1 MRGTG
6 VSVLEFQT
14 PLGRAVSEAIN
25 PRPNDRGRL
34 IRQLTYLCY
43 VIVLL
48 FSSLK
53 YQTVAIFVLENGS
66 RCEHSGISS
75 QLIVH
80 LGWRDD
86 VRIRGCKNGECA
98 WDAD

>member
-25 PRPNDRGRL
+25 PRPNDRGRP

-48 FSSLK
+48 FSSLEYK
-53 YQTVAIFVLENGS
+53 PLPYLCLRIVPVASIPGAFCQPESARN
-66 RCEHSGISS
+66 
-75 QLIVH
+75 
-80 LGWRDD
+80 
-86 VRIRGCKNGECA
+86 
-98 WDAD
+98 